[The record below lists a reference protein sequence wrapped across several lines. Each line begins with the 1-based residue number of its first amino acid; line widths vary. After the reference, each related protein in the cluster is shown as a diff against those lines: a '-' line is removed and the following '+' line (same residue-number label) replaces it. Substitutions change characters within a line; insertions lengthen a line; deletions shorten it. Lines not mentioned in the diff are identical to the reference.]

1 MLSLAVSEATTGSK
15 LISAVGLVVFVCT
28 AFVESSAPVASVAI
42 RVFLAEQVSAK
53 GPKPREPILAVHVML
68 DDVKR
73 EVVEPAKTPD
83 RDGEQHGG
91 LGTDAR

>member
-1 MLSLAVSEATTGSK
+1 
-15 LISAVGLVVFVCT
+15 
-28 AFVESSAPVASVAI
+28 
-42 RVFLAEQVSAK
+42 
-53 GPKPREPILAVHVML
+53 ML

-91 LGTDAR
+91 LEGRMLDEKQSRSEQTDEQK